1 MIYSLGDL
9 LRDRW
14 RALRRP
20 AGAWSDGF
28 DMDAPLPRLAALGNQ
43 LIEVH
48 LELREQLRS
57 LRGSLPAHCL
67 AFCAAVHGHHT
78 AEDTSVFP
86 RLAREHPE
94 LAPVLAELERDH
106 QQIAEIL
113 RRLAAGPSPDELA
126 GLEALLESHFTYEE
140 RKLVAALNA
149 LDADLDLR
157 GPDGSPL

>member
-1 MIYSLGDL
+1 
-9 LRDRW
+9 
-14 RALRRP
+14 
-20 AGAWSDGF
+20 
-28 DMDAPLPRLAALGNQ
+28 MDAPLPRLAALGNQ
-43 LIEVH
+43 LVEIH
-48 LELREQLRS
+48 IELREQLRS
-57 LRGSLPAHCL
+57 LRSLPAHCL

-106 QQIAEIL
+106 RQVAEIL

-149 LDADLDLR
+149 LGADLDLR
-157 GPDGSPL
+157 GSTDSPL